1 MCRAEVIAKQGMTKI
16 ERCSH
21 CGCVH
26 LHLGPFSL
34 RLEGD
39 TAREVFRTFTRAL
52 AAFEPREPVVAGPEE
67 PCPVK
72 LN

>member
-1 MCRAEVIAKQGMTKI
+1 MCQAEVIAKTGMTRI

-34 RLEGD
+34 RLESH
-39 TAREVFRTFTRAL
+39 TAREVFRTFTTAL
-52 AAFEPREPVVAGPEE
+52 AAFDAEEPAVVGPEA
-67 PCPVK
+67 PVPLK